1 MVLLFL
7 SNMLTGE
14 DSKKQ
19 FCAAWREK
27 WRKSNEVFGGQARFI
42 MLFKLPVLFN
52 LLGNDAIFICNKISE
67 THLKDFVKAQDRL

>member
-1 MVLLFL
+1 
-7 SNMLTGE
+7 
-14 DSKKQ
+14 
-19 FCAAWREK
+19 
-27 WRKSNEVFGGQARFI
+27 